1 MHYQLSASILAADFA
16 HLADEV
22 NAVIAAGVDTIH
34 FDVMDHHYV
43 PNLSVGAMVC
53 RSLREAGIAAIIDV
67 HLMVEHPE
75 KYIQPFADAGAD
87 IVSFHPETVQNV
99 AEVVQQIKRAGMR
112 PGVVY
117 NPDQEIDLD
126 PALLP
131 QLDMLLL
138 MSVQPGFG
146 GQSFIADTLGKIKST
161 RAWLDKHKS
170 GITLAVDGGV
180 KLENVA
186 EIAQSGANYF
196 VMGSAIFGATDYPQQ
211 ISKIKEQL
219 FT

>member
-22 NAVIAAGVDTIH
+22 NAVIEAGVDAIH

-43 PNLSVGAMVC
+43 PNLTVGPVVC
-53 RSLREAGIAAIIDV
+53 RSLRQAGVSATIDV
-67 HLMVEHPE
+67 HLMVENPE

-99 AEVVQQIKRAGMR
+99 AEVVQQIKRAGLR

-117 NPDQEIDLD
+117 NPDQAVDLD
-126 PALLP
+126 PALLS

-146 GQSFIADTLGKIKST
+146 GQSFIEDTLGKIKAT
-161 RAWLDKHKS
+161 RAWLDKQKS

-180 KLENVA
+180 NLENIAKVA
-186 EIAQSGANYF
+186 QAGANYF
-196 VMGSAIFGATDYPQQ
+196 VMGSAIFGATDYLKQV
-211 ISKIKEQL
+211 SKIKEQL
-219 FT
+219 FG